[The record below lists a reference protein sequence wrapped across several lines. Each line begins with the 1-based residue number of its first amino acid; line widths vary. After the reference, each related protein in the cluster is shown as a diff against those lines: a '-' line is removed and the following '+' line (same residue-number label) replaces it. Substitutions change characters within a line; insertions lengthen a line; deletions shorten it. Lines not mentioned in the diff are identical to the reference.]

1 MVIYGT
7 ALLPYIGYQKATDL
21 MEKSMDNKKIL
32 KKLLEEETSMTKEE
46 IERVFSIAHTSTYQ
60 I

>member
-1 MVIYGT
+1 
-7 ALLPYIGYQKATDL
+7 
-21 MEKSMDNKKIL
+21 MDNKKIL